1 MQIYSKKSSCGF
13 KKVPAVLLWWKKDSC
28 GFKKGCFLWK
38 KVPAVL
44 FLMERFTRFQ
54 KGSCGFIFGKIVR
67 TVTRETKISGMRNRG
82 NQKLLNKTSGTMKF
96 INIVS
101 SKIDRRRRKKS
112 LFTVRNVFFYKETP
126 SWHHQNRK
134 ISPCGAIISWWP
146 SAPKKPRE
154 PREPKTAGTIDFSR
168 KTAGTVPAVP
178 AVSTG

>member
-1 MQIYSKKSSCGF
+1 
-13 KKVPAVLLWWKKDSC
+13 
-28 GFKKGCFLWK
+28 
-38 KVPAVL
+38 
-44 FLMERFTRFQ
+44 MERFTRFQ

-126 SWHHQNRK
+126 SWHHQNRNNFPLRGYHMAFGQK
-134 ISPCGAIISWWP
+134 
-146 SAPKKPRE
+146 
-154 PREPKTAGTIDFSR
+154 KTAGTKNRGNHRFLKKNRGNRSCGSR
-168 KTAGTVPAVP
+168 GFHGVNATLVNSLVFGNFGTF
-178 AVSTG
+178 